1 MVPVPESIEASGGG
15 SAVETDVVDL
25 SIQHQYEPRLSFS
38 LSASYREN
46 RDPNDEDASL
56 DRDYFTVEPG
66 VHWEFERNWFLSG
79 GYRFRTQGGED
90 RAYSNAVFMTVSH
103 RFPKWTFAD

>member
-1 MVPVPESIEASGGG
+1 MN
-15 SAVETDVVDL
+15 L

-38 LSASYREN
+38 LLASYQKDG
-46 RDPNDEDASL
+46 DPNDEDAGQ

-66 VHWEFERNWFLSG
+66 VRWEFERNWFLSG
-79 GYRFRTQGGED
+79 GYRFRTQGEGGED

-103 RFPKWTFAD
+103 RFPKWTFAH